1 MKEYFLGSYRRS
13 SRCFDVLWNSFW
25 WFVLKVLVNAAVI
38 CMNGLSFGGA
48 CSVPALS
55 NFNDMIVALLVKI
68 GMFMR
73 SNLIVFVIA
82 ELNYA

>member
-1 MKEYFLGSYRRS
+1 MGFFYVVSLALFSKLLPY
-13 SRCFDVLWNSFW
+13 
-25 WFVLKVLVNAAVI
+25 AAVI

-82 ELNYA
+82 ELNSV